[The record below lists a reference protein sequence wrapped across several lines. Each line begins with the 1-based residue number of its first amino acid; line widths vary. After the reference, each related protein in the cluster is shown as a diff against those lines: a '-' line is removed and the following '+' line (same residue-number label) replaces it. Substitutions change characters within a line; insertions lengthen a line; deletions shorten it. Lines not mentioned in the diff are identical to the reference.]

1 MLREQLIFVGT
12 FDIAGPVRGK
22 GFPASEL
29 TARVN
34 TGIGWTHSDAG
45 LLRSDLRYS
54 LRRRGDLMIVPD
66 KATEANFD
74 FADGT
79 PEHFFPG

>member
-1 MLREQLIFVGT
+1 
-12 FDIAGPVRGK
+12 
-22 GFPASEL
+22 
-29 TARVN
+29 
-34 TGIGWTHSDAG
+34 
-45 LLRSDLRYS
+45 
-54 LRRRGDLMIVPD
+54 MIVPD

>member
-12 FDIAGPVRGK
+12 CDIAGPVRGK

-34 TGIGWTHSDAG
+34 TGIG
-45 LLRSDLRYS
+45 R
-54 LRRRGDLMIVPD
+54 
-66 KATEANFD
+66 
-74 FADGT
+74 T
-79 PEHFFPG
+79 PT